1 MPPMSHELM
10 AALCLVL
17 VIEGL
22 VLFAAP
28 RGWQAMVSEAL
39 KLKPRTLRAFGVAAM
54 MAGLLMLQLTH

>member
-1 MPPMSHELM
+1 MARELM

-28 RGWQAMVSEAL
+28 RGWQATMREAVNMS
-39 KLKPRTLRAFGVAAM
+39 PRTLRLFGAAAIGIGLVA
-54 MAGLLMLQLTH
+54 LRLMH